1 MENWEKDKFNFYD
14 INCSKE
20 DKIKIINNKQ
30 LEEVFYDY
38 AKNYKEA
45 ARLIAEDALES
56 NNIATLD
63 INFFGL
69 AFLYRHSLEL
79 LLKAIGFKYIK
90 AKKDRKKFIE
100 ETFHNLHDITE
111 YISPYIVDYINYD
124 EEAYKWMMKI
134 FEDMN
139 SIDRESD
146 SFRYPFG
153 LVKINR
159 DCFSSKKEFAIKLFF
174 DKQTHINL
182 INFADK
188 MEIIFDIL
196 DGYYLDKKQIVN
208 EHKEYSNTFLEE
220 GGDYYSQSV
229 IGYSYKNN
237 GKFICNVNS
246 YENCA
251 DILYNIINRDS
262 KKKNLFL
269 PLCYLYRN
277 SIELAMKKILY
288 EESSYKYQEKLQK
301 LNDNKHKLYSIWK
314 EIKEDVR
321 KHAQVDEN
329 DKTLL
334 NIESFIKE
342 LNEIDGMADL
352 FRYPC
357 DKHLNVYFT
366 KGRLFD
372 VDNVRNFFE
381 YILTFMRGVCC
392 MMSEQNE
399 ILREIEYENRSD
411 Y

>member
-1 MENWEKDKFNFYD
+1 
-14 INCSKE
+14 
-20 DKIKIINNKQ
+20 
-30 LEEVFYDY
+30 
-38 AKNYKEA
+38 
-45 ARLIAEDALES
+45 
-56 NNIATLD
+56 
-63 INFFGL
+63 
-69 AFLYRHSLEL
+69 
-79 LLKAIGFKYIK
+79 
-90 AKKDRKKFIE
+90 
-100 ETFHNLHDITE
+100 
-111 YISPYIVDYINYD
+111 
-124 EEAYKWMMKI
+124 MKI

-182 INFADK
+182 INFANK

-208 EHKEYSNTFLEE
+208 EHKKYSNTFLEE

-229 IGYSYKNN
+229 IGYGYKNN

-246 YENCA
+246 YENCS

-277 SIELAMKKILY
+277 SIELVMKQILY

-329 DKTLL
+329 NKTLL
-334 NIESFIKE
+334 NIESSIKE
-342 LNEIDGMADL
+342 LNDIDGVADL

-357 DKHLNVYFT
+357 DKNLSIYF
-366 KGRLFD
+366 KNRKFFD
-372 VDNVRNFFE
+372 VDNVRSFFE
-381 YILTFMRGVCC
+381 HILTFMIGVCC

-399 ILREIEYENRSD
+399 ILREIEYENISD